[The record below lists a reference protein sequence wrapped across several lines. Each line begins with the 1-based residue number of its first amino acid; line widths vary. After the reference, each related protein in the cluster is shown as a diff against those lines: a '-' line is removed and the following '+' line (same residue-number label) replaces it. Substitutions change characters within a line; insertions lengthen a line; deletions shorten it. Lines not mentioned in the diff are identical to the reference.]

1 MTNRSVKNFFMAPR
15 SKKDNEII
23 KQKRREQ
30 IILTALETF
39 AKRGYHRTSVSEIA
53 KAAGISKGLMY
64 NYFDS
69 KEDLLITVL
78 EYVLQQAMDTI
89 FNSIAEKSRTL
100 SPRELLAFGIKRFFE
115 VMQAQADLWK
125 LSMSLSMQVAD
136 MPKVHR
142 IFVQMY
148 NMTFHQIEQMLCAA
162 DVSDAPV
169 KARIIAAQLDG
180 IALHYFVMGDNYDL
194 EAVKKAFID
203 KLIS

>member
-1 MTNRSVKNFFMAPR
+1 MSPR
-15 SKKDNEII
+15 TKQANEQL

-30 IILTALETF
+30 IILTALKIF
-39 AKRGYHRTSVSEIA
+39 AKRGFHRTSVSEIA

-78 EYVLQQAMDTI
+78 EYVLQQAFDTI
-89 FNSIAEKSRTL
+89 FNSIAEKSKTL
-100 SPRELLAFGIKRFFE
+100 SPHELIAFGIERFFD
-115 VMQAQADLWK
+115 VMQAQAGLWK

-148 NMTFHQIEQMLCAA
+148 NMSFRQIEHMLRAA
-162 DVSDAPV
+162 DVADASV
-169 KARIIAAQLDG
+169 KARLIAAQLDG
-180 IALHYFVMGDNYDL
+180 IALHYFVMGDNYDIST
-194 EAVKKAFID
+194 VKNAFIND
-203 KLIS
+203 IIS

>member
-1 MTNRSVKNFFMAPR
+1 MSPR
-15 SKKDNEII
+15 TKQANEQL

-30 IILTALETF
+30 IILTALKIF
-39 AKRGYHRTSVSEIA
+39 AKRGFHRTSVSEIA

-78 EYVLQQAMDTI
+78 EYVLQQAFDTI
-89 FNSIAEKSRTL
+89 FNSIAEKSKTL
-100 SPRELLAFGIKRFFE
+100 SPHQLIAFGIERFFD
-115 VMQAQADLWK
+115 VMQAQAGLWK

-148 NMTFHQIEQMLCAA
+148 NMSFRQIEHMLRAA
-162 DVSDAPV
+162 DVADASV
-169 KARIIAAQLDG
+169 KARLIAAQLDG
-180 IALHYFVMGDNYDL
+180 IALHYFVMGDNYDIST
-194 EAVKKAFID
+194 VKNAFIND
-203 KLIS
+203 IIS